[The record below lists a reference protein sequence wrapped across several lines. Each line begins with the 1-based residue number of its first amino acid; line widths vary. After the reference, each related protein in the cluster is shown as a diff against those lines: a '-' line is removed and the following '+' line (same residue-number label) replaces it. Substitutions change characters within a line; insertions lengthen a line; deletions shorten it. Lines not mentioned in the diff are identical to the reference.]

1 MLPSFGNPLP
11 STLPTEKAQLNA
23 RIAAE
28 RREKEELE
36 RARREGVEGL
46 AGGDREKGKRG
57 VIGRIWMG
65 GEEEGWKER
74 RLEEERKALEE
85 GKGYTDLI
93 LEQIWE
99 VWNWDKKK
107 GKGEGEE
114 GKKE

>member
-1 MLPSFGNPLP
+1 M
-11 STLPTEKAQLNA
+11 
-23 RIAAE
+23 
-28 RREKEELE
+28 
-36 RARREGVEGL
+36 EGL
-46 AGGDREKGKRG
+46 AREKKERG
-57 VIGRIWMG
+57 VLGRLWMG

-85 GKGYTDLI
+85 GKGYTDMI

-107 GKGEGEE
+107 GKGGEE